1 MLTLQTTLRER
12 ETDSSTFRSTRDIIF
27 KRHLSKQHRFFTVRI
42 NLEISHPLLHP
53 LIFLFLFFPPPPPK
67 KNTFLALEREFRIVE
82 YAYSKWKDDDDD
94 DDLSPLISSFFFR
107 FSSTRLGSLERDRH
121 WKAKE
126 RNREEEG
133 RRRISPFRPL
143 STTTITAAATPISL
157 ARESAPRNLPPRICI
172 HKLLTSSFHFLPFMT
187 V

>member
-53 LIFLFLFFPPPPPK
+53 LIFLFLFFPPPPQ

-94 DDLSPLISSFFFR
+94 DDLSPLISSFFFFVFLPR
-107 FSSTRLGSLERDRH
+107 DLERDRH